1 MSAAAG
7 VRRERLSWR
16 LDRMAEFGARSD
28 RGVNR
33 QIYSG
38 ADRAAR
44 GELNRWAA
52 DLGLELYTDAIANQ
66 FFRLAPEGADPEL
79 PPLVTGSHLD
89 SQPTGGRY
97 DGVYG
102 VVAGFEAVAALIESG
117 AEPKRPIEIVAW
129 SNEEGSRFAPGCM
142 GSMCFTGAKTVAD
155 VADITDRDGLR
166 LQDELD
172 KTLASHPQMRQR
184 DFGLPVHA
192 YIELH
197 IEQGPILE
205 KLGKPIGSVR
215 GIQGCRWF
223 TVTVE
228 GEARH
233 AGTTPLALRRDA
245 LRAAVGYIGELQQA
259 LQDPDDVTRFTV
271 GRLDVSPNVPNTV
284 AERVDFSIDLRH
296 PDDAVLDTASGRIGV
311 ILAQPRDGCT
321 ATCEP
326 IFHHAPVRFDPDLA
340 AAIEDQAFSLDLA
353 CEPMMSGAFHDALFM
368 AGHCPSAMIFV
379 PSRNGV
385 SHHPSEFT
393 APADLHDGARL
404 LASVLEEVAGS

>member
-1 MSAAAG
+1 MNAADG

-16 LDRMAEFGARSD
+16 LDRMAEFGARPD
-28 RGVNR
+28 GGVNR
-33 QIYSG
+33 QIYSD

-52 DLGLELYTDAIANQ
+52 DLGLELYTDPIANQ
-66 FFRLAPEGADPEL
+66 FFRLVPEGADPRL
-79 PPLVTGSHLD
+79 PPVVTGSHLD

-142 GSMCFTGAKTVAD
+142 GSMCFAGARSVAD
-155 VADITDRDGLR
+155 LADITDRDGLR

-172 KTLASHPQMRQR
+172 KTLASHPQMHERG
-184 DFGLPVHA
+184 FGLPVRA
-192 YIELH
+192 YVELH
-197 IEQGPILE
+197 IEQGPVLE
-205 KLGKPIGSVR
+205 KLGKPIGLVR

-223 TVTVE
+223 NVTVE

-245 LRAAVGYIGELQQA
+245 LRAAVGYIDELQQA
-259 LQDPDDVTRFTV
+259 LEDPDDVIRFTV
-271 GRLDVSPNVPNTV
+271 GRFDVSPNAPNTV
-284 AERVDFSIDLRH
+284 AERVGFSIDLRH
-296 PDDAVLDTASGRIGV
+296 PDDAVLEAAAARIGA
-311 ILAQPRDGCT
+311 ILSLERGGCR
-321 ATCEP
+321 ATCER
-326 IFHHAPVRFDPDLA
+326 IFDHAPVQFDPDLF
-340 AAIEDQAFSLDLA
+340 AAIGDEGRALDLA
-353 CEPMMSGAFHDALFM
+353 CETLMSGAFHDALFM
-368 AGHCPSAMIFV
+368 ADHCPTAMIFV
-379 PSRNGV
+379 PSQDGI

-393 APADLHDGARL
+393 ALSDLYDGARL
-404 LASVLEEVAGS
+404 LTRVLEKVAGP